1 MNPPHPH
8 THEQRR
14 VIGLIQNVARR
25 MGAVCAA
32 LLLLLPF
39 EAKAGAAEPPKALSA
54 QSAVLIS
61 ADTGAVLYEKEAY
74 TQRSMAST
82 TKIMTALL
90 ALEEAERAGDPTVSV
105 TEEMVA
111 VEGSSM
117 GLQAGDKITLT
128 NLAAG
133 MLLASGNDAAN
144 AAALYL
150 DGSQEE
156 FAVRMNERAAELGLQ
171 NTHFVTPSGLD
182 DETHYSTAYD
192 MAQLAREALK
202 NTEFRRLCSS
212 SALQVEFLEPAKKVS
227 YTNHNKLLRMYE
239 GCIGVKTGFTKKSGR
254 CLVSAAERDGV
265 TLIAVTLNAPDDWN
279 DHTAL
284 LDYGFST
291 LKSVSFDGSDFTAS
305 LPVAGSD
312 VGEISVRGGLGGSV
326 PLPAEEADQVA
337 CRVFLPRFCYAPV
350 QAGDEVGRLQY
361 YLGDSPVYS
370 IPIFAEESAGALEK
384 EPGFWEK
391 LFGSK

>member
-1 MNPPHPH
+1 MIQNIA
-8 THEQRR
+8 RR
-14 VIGLIQNVARR
+14 V
-25 MGAVCAA
+25 GAVCSA
-32 LLLLLPF
+32 LLFLLPF
-39 EAKAGAAEPPKALSA
+39 GMETGAAEPPEALSA

-61 ADTGAVLYEKEAY
+61 ADTGAVLYEKDAY

-150 DGSQEE
+150 DGSQED
-156 FAVRMNERAAELGLQ
+156 FAARMNERAAQIGLE

-182 DETHYSTAYD
+182 DEAHYSTAYD
-192 MAQLAREALK
+192 MALLAREALK

-212 SALQVEFLEPAKKVS
+212 STLQVEFVEPVKKVS

-279 DHTAL
+279 DHSAL

-291 LKSVSFDGSDFTAS
+291 LKSVSFDGSGFTAS

-312 VGEISVRGGLGGSV
+312 VGSVSVRGGLGGSV
-326 PLPAEEADQVA
+326 SLPVEEADQVA

-350 QAGDEVGRLQY
+350 QAGDQVGRLQY

-370 IPIFAEESAGALEK
+370 IPIFAEESAGALEQ

>member
-1 MNPPHPH
+1 M
-8 THEQRR
+8 
-14 VIGLIQNVARR
+14 IQNAARR
-25 MGAVCAA
+25 IGTACAA
-32 LLLLLPF
+32 LLLLLTF
-39 EAKAGAAEPPKALSA
+39 GVKAQAAEPPEALSA

-61 ADTGAVLYEKEAY
+61 ADTGAVLYEKEAD
-74 TQRSMAST
+74 TRRSMAST

-90 ALEEAERAGDPTVSV
+90 ALEEAERSGDSTVSV

-117 GLQAGDKITLT
+117 GLRAGDKITLT

-150 DGSQEE
+150 DGSQED

-182 DETHYSTAYD
+182 DEAHYSTAYD

-212 SALQVEFLEPAKKVS
+212 STLQVEFLEPAKKVS

-291 LKSVSFDGSDFTAS
+291 LKSVSFDGSGFTDL
-305 LPVAGSD
+305 LPIAGSD
-312 VGEISVRGGLGGSV
+312 VKAVSVRGGLGGSL
-326 PLPAEEADQVA
+326 PLPVEEAEQIA

-350 QAGDEVGRLQY
+350 QAGDQVGRLQY

-370 IPIFAEESAGALEK
+370 IPIFAEESAGVLEK

>member
-1 MNPPHPH
+1 M
-8 THEQRR
+8 
-14 VIGLIQNVARR
+14 L
-25 MGAVCAA
+25 CAA
-32 LLLLLPF
+32 LAVFLLCGPR
-39 EAKAGAAEPPKALSA
+39 AGAADPPKSISA
-54 QSAVLIS
+54 ESSVLIT
-61 ADTGAVLYEKEAY
+61 ADTGTVLYEKDAH
-74 TQRSMAST
+74 TQLSMAST

-90 ALEEAERAGDPTVSV
+90 ALEEAGRSGDPPVDI

-117 GLQAGDKITLT
+117 GLQAGDRVTLT

-144 AAALYL
+144 AAAICLA
-150 DGSQEE
+150 GSQEE
-156 FAVRMNERAAELGLQ
+156 FAVLMNRRAEEIGMED
-171 NTHFVTPSGLD
+171 THFVTPSGLD
-182 DETHYSTAYD
+182 DEEHYSTAYD
-192 MAQLAREALK
+192 MALLAREALK
-202 NTEFRRLCSS
+202 NQEFRRLASS
-212 SALQVEFLEPAKKVS
+212 SVLQVEFLEPEKKVS
-227 YTNHNKLLRMYE
+227 YTNHNKLLRMYD

-291 LKSVSFDGSDFTAS
+291 VKSVSFDGSGFTAKV
-305 LPVAGSD
+305 PVAGSAMET
-312 VGEISVRGGLGGSV
+312 VLVRGGTGGSIS
-326 PLPAEEADQVA
+326 LPAGEADQIVR
-337 CRVFLPRFCYAPV
+337 RVFLPAFCYAPV
-350 QAGDEVGRLQY
+350 KAGDQVGKLQY

-370 IPIFAEESAGALEK
+370 VPLLAEESAAIQER

-391 LFGSK
+391 IFE

>member
-1 MNPPHPH
+1 M
-8 THEQRR
+8 
-14 VIGLIQNVARR
+14 IQNIARHI
-25 MGAVCAA
+25 GAACTA

-39 EAKAGAAEPPKALSA
+39 GMKTGAAELPEALSA

-61 ADTGAVLYEKEAY
+61 ADTGAVLYEKDAY
-74 TQRSMAST
+74 SQKSMAST

-156 FAVRMNERAAELGLQ
+156 FAARMNERAAQIGLE

-182 DETHYSTAYD
+182 DEAHYSTAYD
-192 MAQLAREALK
+192 MALLAREALK
-202 NTEFRRLCSS
+202 NQEFRRLCSS
-212 SALQVEFLEPAKKVS
+212 SGLQVEFVEPAKRVS

-265 TLIAVTLNAPDDWN
+265 TLIAVTLGAPDDWN

-284 LDYGFST
+284 LDYGFSA
-291 LKSVSFDGSDFTAS
+291 LKRVSFDGSGFTTS

-312 VGEISVRGGLGGSV
+312 MEAIFVRGGLGGSV
-326 PLPAEEADQVA
+326 SLPAEEADQVA
-337 CRVFLPRFCYAPV
+337 CRIFLPKFCYAPV
-350 QAGDEVGRLQY
+350 QAGDQVGRLQY
-361 YLGDSPVYS
+361 YLGNSPVYS
-370 IPIFAEESAGALEK
+370 IPIFASESAGVLEK

>member
-1 MNPPHPH
+1 M
-8 THEQRR
+8 
-14 VIGLIQNVARR
+14 IQNIARR
-25 MGAVCAA
+25 IGAACTA
-32 LLLLLPF
+32 LLLLLLF
-39 EAKAGAAEPPKALSA
+39 SVNARAAEPPETLSA

-61 ADTGAVLYEKEAY
+61 ADTGAVLYEKDAY

-90 ALEEAERAGDPTVSV
+90 TLEEAERAGDPTVSV

-117 GLQAGDKITLT
+117 GLRAGDKITLT
-128 NLAAG
+128 NLTAG

-150 DGSQEE
+150 DGSQED
-156 FAVRMNERAAELGLQ
+156 FAARMNERAAQIGLE

-182 DETHYSTAYD
+182 DEAHYSTAYD
-192 MAQLAREALK
+192 MALLAREALK

-212 SALQVEFLEPAKKVS
+212 STLQVEFVEPAKRAS

-291 LKSVSFDGSDFTAS
+291 LKSVSFDGSGFTSS
-305 LPVAGSD
+305 LPVVGSEAGT
-312 VGEISVRGGLGGSV
+312 VPVRGGLGGSV
-326 PLPAEEADQVA
+326 SLPAEEADQVT
-337 CRVFLPRFCYAPV
+337 CRVLLPRFCYAPV
-350 QAGDEVGRLQY
+350 QAGDQVGRLQY

-370 IPIFAEESAGALEK
+370 IPIFAEESAGVLEK